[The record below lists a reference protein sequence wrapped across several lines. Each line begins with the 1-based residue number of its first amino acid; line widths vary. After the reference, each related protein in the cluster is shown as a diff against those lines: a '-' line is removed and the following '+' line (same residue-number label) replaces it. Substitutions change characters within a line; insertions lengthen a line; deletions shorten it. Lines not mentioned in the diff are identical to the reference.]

1 MRIFMDILN
10 SATSEKFR
18 SHEIEAFLIWCTY
31 QDDLYKY
38 DTQKRATTDRTMAFE
53 LWAENTDWIP
63 DQRNPQRELHE
74 ISQTTP
80 GSAEDVP
87 EDEQKIECIEQARE
101 SSERK

>member
-1 MRIFMDILN
+1 MDQGVLLSRIKLDSFDPSEEYRQTSGSSRQEYKELN
-10 SATSEKFR
+10 E
-18 SHEIEAFLIWCTY
+18 LV
-31 QDDLYKY
+31 
-38 DTQKRATTDRTMAFE
+38 TTAKE
-53 LWAENTDWIP
+53 WAENTDWIP